1 SQGPAWTSESPTTR
15 SRGDSTYAETWS
27 TRWAGASRSLLT
39 SVRSGSHSSCRLPPE
54 TETGGAVPS
63 APAGAGVGLRSSGVR
78 FRRASGRS
86 TARLQPDC
94 ALTGPQDLRYVEPAG
109 RHTASQNR
117 ASERPARAP
126 DKPWLGAPAMG
137 RSGSVT
143 EAVSGLRRTKALT
156 LSELRL
162 SVG

>member
-1 SQGPAWTSESPTTR
+1 MTCTPVSGRPLRPVLLPFGP
-15 SRGDSTYAETWS
+15 
-27 TRWAGASRSLLT
+27 
-39 SVRSGSHSSCRLPPE
+39 SVRCGIEGKARE
-54 TETGGAVPS
+54 NAN
-63 APAGAGVGLRSSGVR
+63 AR
-78 FRRASGRS
+78 GRS
-86 TARLQPDC
+86 TSRLQPDC
-94 ALTGPQDLRYVEPAG
+94 ALTGPQDLRYVDPAG

-143 EAVSGLRRTKALT
+143 EAVSGLRRTKAPT

-162 SVG
+162 SVGCKPIDEQRCPP